1 MPVEFVGHELKLQK
15 FRATGKIPIH
25 VDPMDGPEKDLLF
38 YHMKICSEDKKI
50 RRRFLKIT

>member
-25 VDPMDGPEKDLLF
+25 VDPMDGRKRIYYF
-38 YHMKICSEDKKI
+38 
-50 RRRFLKIT
+50 TT